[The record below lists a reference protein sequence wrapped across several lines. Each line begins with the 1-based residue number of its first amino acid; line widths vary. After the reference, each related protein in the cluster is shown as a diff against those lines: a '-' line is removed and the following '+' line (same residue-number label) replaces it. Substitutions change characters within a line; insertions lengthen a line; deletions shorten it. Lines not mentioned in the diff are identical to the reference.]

1 MKTNE
6 NWKKKLDDNGKPLI
20 VDNDFV
26 MELVSS
32 EIVEDEILTKE
43 QKNKMCF
50 NELSLTD
57 WYFTRK
63 VELGIEVPN
72 EIIKERLDIRNKY
85 K

>member
-6 NWKKKLDDNGKPLI
+6 NWKKKLDNNGKPLI
-20 VDNDFV
+20 VDGDFV

-50 NELSLTD
+50 DELILTD

-63 VELGIEVPN
+63 VELGIEVSD
-72 EIIKERLDIRNKY
+72 EIIKQRLEIRNKY

>member
-1 MKTNE
+1 MRHEIYT
-6 NWKKKLDDNGKPLI
+6 KKLDNNGKPLI
-20 VDNDFV
+20 VNGDFV
-26 MELVSS
+26 MELISS

-50 NELSLTD
+50 DELSLTD

-63 VELGIEVPN
+63 VELGIEVPI
-72 EIIKERLDIRNKY
+72 EIINQRLEIRNKY